1 MANNVI
7 FIHPDGTG
15 VSTWNA
21 TRILNEGPD
30 GRLNWDTI
38 TDSAVYTGHMK
49 DRLTGTSNAGAVTHA
64 MGVKV
69 QANSYGLDEA
79 GNPIVPLSGNTG
91 QTILEEAIA
100 AGKATAIVNSGII
113 AEPGTGA
120 FLAEVVNRSETQEIT
135 RQIVESGVDVILGGG
150 EVDYLPQGV
159 MGRHGEGERTDGLN
173 LIERAQDLGYTIVY
187 DREELQN
194 LPAGTQKV
202 LGIFAAEDTYNDQS
216 EEALQAA
223 GLPLY
228 KEDAP
233 TIAEMLDAALG
244 IVSKN
249 PNGFMI
255 VTEEEGTDN
264 FANNTNAA
272 GTLEA
277 AKRADDA
284 IGVAKNFIDQNPN
297 TLLITAA
304 DSEAGGLQVVDQP
317 SATDNVGIVPLGD
330 PSSLEIPLDGQNG
343 TGTEPFIS
351 APDATGRTYP
361 FGIAWAGTPDFV
373 GNVVSKAYG
382 LNADQLPATVDNT
395 GIYKL
400 MYETLFDTELPDQGA
415 RNITD
420 ASGGQNTFELSRGN
434 GTFAIRNF
442 GGVGTGINP
451 SDAALAEVDT
461 LKFEGDGLNA
471 RQLILDQ
478 DGSDLLI
485 GFEGIQDVEV
495 RLQDFALE
503 DLDNLRQSTNA
514 AADVGNILFDGQA
527 TLLDS
532 FDVVNADQNP
542 TQISKTNAVTF
553 LNELDNNVQGL
564 DESNDVI
571 NGQGG
576 NDILL
581 GRSGDDILRGGN
593 GDDILTGGAGMDQFW
608 IASRSL
614 PVGVDTITDFEVGS
628 DVIGIAGMSG
638 ITNFDNLSFVQSG
651 ADTLI
656 NALGQDLAVLT
667 GIQSNTLDSSSFTFV

>member
-1 MANNVI
+1 M
-7 FIHPDGTG
+7 
-15 VSTWNA
+15 
-21 TRILNEGPD
+21 
-30 GRLNWDTI
+30 
-38 TDSAVYTGHMK
+38 
-49 DRLTGTSNAGAVTHA
+49 
-64 MGVKV
+64 
-69 QANSYGLDEA
+69 
-79 GNPIVPLSGNTG
+79 
-91 QTILEEAIA
+91 
-100 AGKATAIVNSGII
+100 
-113 AEPGTGA
+113 
-120 FLAEVVNRSETQEIT
+120 
-135 RQIVESGVDVILGGG
+135 
-150 EVDYLPQGV
+150 
-159 MGRHGEGERTDGLN
+159 
-173 LIERAQDLGYTIVY
+173 
-187 DREELQN
+187 
-194 LPAGTQKV
+194 
-202 LGIFAAEDTYNDQS
+202 
-216 EEALQAA
+216 
-223 GLPLY
+223 
-228 KEDAP
+228 
-233 TIAEMLDAALG
+233 
-244 IVSKN
+244 
-249 PNGFMI
+249 
-255 VTEEEGTDN
+255 
-264 FANNTNAA
+264 
-272 GTLEA
+272 
-277 AKRADDA
+277 
-284 IGVAKNFIDQNPN
+284 
-297 TLLITAA
+297 
-304 DSEAGGLQVVDQP
+304 
-317 SATDNVGIVPLGD
+317 
-330 PSSLEIPLDGQNG
+330 
-343 TGTEPFIS
+343 
-351 APDATGRTYP
+351 
-361 FGIAWAGTPDFV
+361 
-373 GNVVSKAYG
+373 
-382 LNADQLPATVDNT
+382 NADQLPETVDNT

-420 ASGGQNTFELSRGN
+420 ASRGQNTFELSRGN

-461 LKFEGDGLNA
+461 LNFEGDGLNA

-495 RLQDFALE
+495 RLQDFSLE
-503 DLDNLRQSTNA
+503 DLDNLRQSTGA

-532 FDVVNADQNP
+532 FDVVNADQNL

-564 DESNDVI
+564 DDSSDVI

-593 GDDILTGGAGMDQFW
+593 GDDILTGGAGIDQFW

-614 PVGVDTITDFEVGS
+614 PMGVDTITDFEVGS